1 MRSRWMLWVPA
12 AGLLLGACRTDG
24 ERGEAAPAEH
34 GPAGGKAGQIERA
47 LTGTSAD
54 EAATA
59 RVLAAMR
66 SLLQG
71 EVDAGKL
78 AQQRASSPEVKD
90 YATRVVA
97 EDQASLD
104 ALADLVKAK
113 KIDLDAI
120 AIQGDP
126 LLRAEKELA
135 KDGVDRLRT
144 LSGTP
149 FDAAYMTAQRP
160 SRSLLG
166 ALAQQGPATS
176 RDADVGNIL
185 RTVAQ
190 QGREQAQKAGSV
202 LPKACGGERPG
213 WGGTG

>member
-34 GPAGGKAGQIERA
+34 GPAGGKAGQI
-47 LTGTSAD
+47 
-54 EAATA
+54 A

-104 ALADLVKAK
+104 ALRDLVKAK
-113 KIDLDAI
+113 KIDLDAV

-190 QGREQAQKAGSV
+190 QGREQAQKAGAV